1 MLSRVCGLI
10 ILTFLKLKKIT
21 YRWVG
26 TGKREW
32 SWGQVEFF
40 IAAGVLPLELLTYN
54 VQQSALQISQASS
67 MYIHLV

>member
-26 TGKREW
+26 TGKKGVVMG
-32 SWGQVEFF
+32 GQVEFF
-40 IAAGVLPLELLTYN
+40 IAVGVLLVEL
-54 VQQSALQISQASS
+54 
-67 MYIHLV
+67 